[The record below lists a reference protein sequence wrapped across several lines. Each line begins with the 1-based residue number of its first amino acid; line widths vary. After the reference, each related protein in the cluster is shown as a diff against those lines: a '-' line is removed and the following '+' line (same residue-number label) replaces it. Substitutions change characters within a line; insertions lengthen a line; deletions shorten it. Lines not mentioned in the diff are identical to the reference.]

1 MVFTGINAAAVF
13 LICSKEVEPRMSPDF
28 GKAVSEDIAEF
39 KFSVVMK
46 QVAREN
52 TSVGQ
57 NRKLSHPSRATHLW
71 WQ

>member
-1 MVFTGINAAAVF
+1 
-13 LICSKEVEPRMSPDF
+13 MSPDF

>member
-13 LICSKEVEPRMSPDF
+13 LICSKEVEHRMTPDF
-28 GKAVSEDIAEF
+28 GKAVSEDIAEC

-52 TSVGQ
+52 TAV
-57 NRKLSHPSRATHLW
+57 RKN
-71 WQ
+71 